1 MFSNEQDV
9 RLAVTERLACSEDL
23 RERDWT
29 TVDTF
34 VREQSRTLEECFANT
49 ISTRRMALVNQLPAD
64 AHPNALWQVFAHFGI
79 AFESTTAVNGA
90 VYKLMMKCEQQ
101 EGKDVKYD
109 TDTDRKFRTYARQ
122 IRDEWS
128 LQYELKLKTLHAKE
142 IKQFSVCGI
151 EARAH
156 EANFNLIQAD
166 ELFSHHWYRHTSP
179 EEKMFIHM
187 PWFGK
192 RSYCLD
198 VRPPV
203 GIHPRVK
210 MFLQQ
215 SIDFKGRCVSLVANV
230 AKGVACELIGMS
242 TRLKTLSLLRLD
254 HEARVAF
261 HRERLSAWLN
271 SVAPKRSFM
280 DAGGAWRPNAIL
292 TTLISSI
299 ADGIVNQCERM
310 VSISRHPN
318 RDQLLAVALKEC
330 AERIPYNML
339 VSDDVIFSAEQK
351 TSWQQLEDEI
361 KSASAEESAYKIA
374 CVAVLAQTAVRDRDN
389 WYKRGVECRD
399 AIPRYPN
406 LFASK
411 MDMRG
416 PFSDT
421 IVRLLTDASDMI
433 RRINEKQSSAFVRS
447 DAFNKRL
454 GINLNSLRGDYLK
467 LLQSDF
473 LPRWTALL
481 LQLARAVPTIAAERI
496 ETRIRD
502 TFQTFIK
509 LLDRASQCTP
519 YESDSTCAAF
529 AARADME
536 RKWNAALIGGS
547 PSVQNHLRDEKA
559 VERIAFAGQVR
570 DLESQFI
577 SPSQV
582 LIPSSS
588 QLHAY
593 KAFAGVTKQAIA
605 EYGKEC
611 EVVAQNMTDT
621 LGCMDVKFDAND
633 GVYGSTKD
641 ALLEDSKRRTQQ
653 RLLPLRTIP
662 FVRDAA
668 VSDEPRKILAWL
680 LRAEYLDTPDRW
692 QTAVDRYSQ
701 VPVYI
706 TNESHRMNAD
716 DLKWS
721 PARGEPTPSLTS
733 LFRMHQCCSNL
744 KQMQQAT
751 RTPIGIIEL
760 AAFLRS
766 TLMIQL
772 LSS

>member
-9 RLAVTERLACSEDL
+9 RLAVTERLTCSEDL

-29 TVDTF
+29 TVETF
-34 VREQSRTLEECFANT
+34 VREQSRALDECFATT
-49 ISTRRMALVNQLPAD
+49 ISTRRMALANQLPAGAD
-64 AHPNALWQVFAHFGI
+64 PDVLWQVFAHFGI

-109 TDTDRKFRTYARQ
+109 TDADRKFRVFARQ

-151 EARAH
+151 EVRAC

-166 ELFSHHWYRHTSP
+166 ELFSHHWYRRTSP
-179 EEKMFIHM
+179 GERMLIHM

-192 RSYCLD
+192 RAYCLD
-198 VRPPV
+198 VRPPM

-210 MFLQQ
+210 MFMQQ
-215 SIDFKGRCVSLVANV
+215 SVDFKSRCVSLVANV

-261 HRERLSAWLN
+261 HRDRLSAWLN

-280 DAGGAWRPNAIL
+280 DAGGNWRPNAIF
-292 TTLISSI
+292 TTVLSSI
-299 ADGIVNQCERM
+299 AEGIVSQCDRM
-310 VSISRHPN
+310 VLISRHPN
-318 RDQLLAVALKEC
+318 RDPLLVVALKEC
-330 AERIPYNML
+330 AQRIPYNL
-339 VSDDVIFSAEQK
+339 LLPEDAIFSSEQK
-351 TSWQQLEDEI
+351 AAWQQLEGEI
-361 KSASAEESAYKIA
+361 KSADADERTYKIA
-374 CVAVLAQTAVRDRDN
+374 CVAVLAQTAVRDRDS

-416 PFSDT
+416 PFSDN

-433 RRINEKQSSAFVRS
+433 RRINEKQSSAFFRS

-454 GINLNSLRGDYLK
+454 GINLNSLRGDYLR
-467 LLQSDF
+467 LLHADF
-473 LPRWTALL
+473 LPRWTASL
-481 LQLARAVPTIAAERI
+481 LQLARDVTTTTSAQI
-496 ETRIRD
+496 EIRIRA
-502 TFQTFIK
+502 TFQTFID
-509 LLDRASQCTP
+509 LLDRAGQCTP
-519 YESDSTCAAF
+519 DGSDPTCAAF

-536 RKWNAALIGGS
+536 RKWNATLIAGS
-547 PSVQNHLRDEKA
+547 PSVQNHLADEKA
-559 VERIAFAGQVR
+559 VERIAFAIHVK

-582 LIPSSS
+582 LIPSAS
-588 QLHAY
+588 QLQAY
-593 KAFAGVTKQAIA
+593 KAFAGVTKQAVA
-605 EYGKEC
+605 EYSKEC
-611 EVVAQNMTDT
+611 EAVAQNMTET
-621 LGCMDVKFDAND
+621 LGCMDVKFDARD
-633 GVYGSTKD
+633 GAYGSKKD
-641 ALLEDSKRRTQQ
+641 AWLDDSKRRTQQ
-653 RLLPLRTIP
+653 RLLPLRPAP
-662 FVRDAA
+662 FVRDDPI
-668 VSDEPRKILAWL
+668 SDEPRKILAWL

-692 QTAVDRYSQ
+692 QTAIDRYSQ

-706 TNESHRMNAD
+706 LNESHRLNVD

-721 PARGEPTPSLTS
+721 TSRGEATPSLTA
-733 LFRMHQCCSNL
+733 LFRMHQCCLNL
-744 KQMQQAT
+744 KHMQQAE
-751 RTPIGIIEL
+751 RAPIGIIQL
-760 AAFLRS
+760 TAFLRS
-766 TLMIQL
+766 ALLIQL